1 MKKPGSSIF
10 FRLLEA
16 QSDCY
21 CLKLLISKSR
31 IFFLQ
36 VIVFKNV
43 DKEEIEEEKYESCG
57 FLSHSLKNWRQVGE
71 LAIKVH
77 ASSFLIFPIILEIK
91 FKI

>member
-1 MKKPGSSIF
+1 MKKPGGIIF
-10 FRLLEA
+10 LRLLEA

-31 IFFLQ
+31 ILFLQ
-36 VIVFKNV
+36 VIVFKKV
-43 DKEEIEEEKYESCG
+43 DKEEREEEKYESCC
-57 FLSHSLKNWRQVGE
+57 FLSHCLKNWREVGE

-77 ASSFLIFPIILEIK
+77 GISFLIFPIILEFG